1 MVYDQESYLTRDM
14 MTPEDQRLEQ
24 AQSLFRAGKLEEAK
38 ALFSAIAALN
48 AECGV
53 ALQGLG
59 YVAGKQNEYEQ
70 AVLYLTQAQQYLPP
84 SLELFLQLSYLCKLA
99 GRHAESL
106 SWIDQGLTL
115 VPQDYE
121 ALSFRT
127 GILITLGRYDE
138 ALMHLRGMISTYPQD
153 PQLYFQVGQIY
164 GVMGCLEDEISAYQD
179 ALALKPDALQVRVNL
194 GVALRD
200 QFKFTE
206 AQSQFNQVIKLDPDH
221 VGARTNRAQLNLLL
235 GKMAQGWKDYEW
247 RWLDGTASHGIEG
260 PRWQTPKSVKTYKA
274 VHVLVHAEQG
284 FGDTLQ
290 FSRYVGLLKKL
301 FPKIDITFRVQKE
314 LVSFLKPNFPLVNV
328 VSEQDAL
335 VAYDAHLP
343 LLSAPF
349 ALEKYIQ
356 NIPKLD
362 QTYSVSQI
370 KQQEWSDRLGVKTK
384 PRIGLA
390 WSGRPTHLNDKNRS
404 ISLDQFSDLLSE
416 DCDFYSLQKEIRAE
430 DLKVL
435 TRESRLKSF
444 SDEIV
449 DFSDTAALCQHM
461 DVVISVDTS
470 VAHLAASLGRPTWV
484 LLPHMPDW
492 RWQLER
498 MDTDWYESVRL
509 FRQNV
514 ADEWPEVIARMQQ
527 ALRQFIQVN
536 TQK

>member
-1 MVYDQESYLTRDM
+1 
-14 MTPEDQRLEQ
+14 MTTEDQRLEQ

-38 ALFSAIAALN
+38 ALFSDIVVLN
-48 AECGV
+48 TECGV

-59 YVAGKQNEYEQ
+59 YIAGKQNQYEQ
-70 AVLYLTQAQQYLPP
+70 AVLYLNQAQQYLPP
-84 SLELFLQLSYLCKLA
+84 SLELCLHLSYLNKLA
-99 GRHAESL
+99 GHHPESL
-106 SWIDQGLTL
+106 SWIDQGLCL
-115 VPQDYE
+115 APQDYE
-121 ALSFRT
+121 ALSFKT
-127 GILITLGRYDE
+127 GILLTLGRYDE
-138 ALMHLRGMISTYPQD
+138 ALTHLKGMIKTYPQD
-153 PQLYFQVGQIY
+153 PQLYFQVGQVY
-164 GVMGCLEDEISAYQD
+164 GVMGCLEDEIRAYQH
-179 ALALKPDALQVRVNL
+179 ALDLKPDALQVRVNL

-206 AQSQFNQVIKLDPDH
+206 AHRQFNQVLKLDADQ

-235 GKMAQGWKDYEW
+235 GNMAQGWKDYEW
-247 RWLDGTASHGIEG
+247 RWLDGTSSHGIEG

-274 VHVLVHAEQG
+274 IHLLVHAEQG

-290 FSRYVGLLKKL
+290 FSRYVWALKKF

-328 VSEQDAL
+328 VSEQEAL

-362 QTYSVSQI
+362 QLFSVSQN
-370 KQQEWSDRLGVKTK
+370 KQQEWGERLGVKTK

-404 ISLDQFSDLLSE
+404 ISLHQFSGLLSE
-416 DCDFYSLQKEIRAE
+416 DCDFYSLQKEIRAD
-430 DLKVL
+430 DLTELNRK
-435 TRESRLKSF
+435 TSLKSF
-444 SDEIV
+444 SAQII

-461 DVVISVDTS
+461 DLVISVDTS

-498 MDTDWYESVRL
+498 MDTDWYGSVRL
-509 FRQNV
+509 FRQNA
-514 ADEWPEVIARMQQ
+514 ADAWPEVIARMQQ
-527 ALRQFIQVN
+527 AFSQFIQVN
-536 TQK
+536 THK

>member
-1 MVYDQESYLTRDM
+1 M
-14 MTPEDQRLEQ
+14 MTTEDQRLEQ

-38 ALFSAIAALN
+38 ALFSDIVALN
-48 AECGV
+48 VKCGV

-59 YVAGKQNEYEQ
+59 YVAGKQNQYEQ

-84 SLELFLQLSYLCKLA
+84 SLELFLHLSYLSKLA
-99 GRHAESL
+99 GHHAESL

-127 GILITLGRYDE
+127 GILLTLGRYDE
-138 ALMHLRGMISTYPQD
+138 ALMHLRGMIKTYPRD
-153 PQLYFQVGQIY
+153 PQLYFQVGQVC
-164 GVMGCLEDEISAYQD
+164 GVMGCLEDEISAYQY
-179 ALALKPDALQVRVNL
+179 ALELKPDALQVRVNL

-206 AQSQFNQVIKLDPDH
+206 AQSQFNHVIKLDPDH
-221 VGARTNRAQLNLLL
+221 AGARTNRAQLNLLL

-274 VHVLVHAEQG
+274 VHLLVHAEQG

-290 FSRYVGLLKKL
+290 FSRYVWALKKL
-301 FPKIDITFRVQKE
+301 FPKVDITFRVQKE
-314 LVSFLKPNFPLVNV
+314 LVSFLKPNCPLVNV
-328 VSEQDAL
+328 VSAQDTL

-343 LLSAPF
+343 LLSVPF

-356 NIPKLD
+356 SIPKLD
-362 QTYSVSQI
+362 QPYSVSQI

-404 ISLDQFSDLLSE
+404 ISLHQFSDLLSE
-416 DCDFYSLQKEIRAE
+416 DCDFYSLQKEIRAD
-430 DLKVL
+430 DLTVL
-435 TRESRLKSF
+435 TKDARLKSF
-444 SDEIV
+444 SDDIV

-461 DVVISVDTS
+461 DLVMSVDTS
-470 VAHLAASLGRPTWV
+470 VAHLAASLGQPTWV

-514 ADEWPEVIARMQQ
+514 ADAWPDVIERMQQ
-527 ALRQFIQVN
+527 ALKQFIQVN
-536 TQK
+536 AQK